1 MCNCKNNSWRGGMRP
16 IKPKD
21 KSKDTAKETEKK

>member
-1 MCNCKNNSWRGGMRP
+1 MCNCKNNSWKGGMRP

-21 KSKDTAKETEKK
+21 QSKKAQEAEKK

>member
-1 MCNCKNNSWRGGMRP
+1 MCNCKNNSWKGGMKP

-21 KSKDTAKETEKK
+21 QSKKAQEEKK

>member
-1 MCNCKNNSWRGGMRP
+1 MGCNCKHGLQGGMRP

-21 KSKDTAKETEKK
+21 QSKKAQEDKK